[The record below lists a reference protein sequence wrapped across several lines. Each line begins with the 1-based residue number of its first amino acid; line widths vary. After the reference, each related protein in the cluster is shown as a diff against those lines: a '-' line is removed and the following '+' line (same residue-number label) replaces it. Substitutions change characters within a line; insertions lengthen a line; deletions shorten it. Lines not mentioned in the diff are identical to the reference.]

1 MNAPER
7 PTRLGDM
14 DVEAYLAD
22 PQRKQDFVTPMFDVI
37 APRYDA
43 FTRIFSFGM
52 DAGWK
57 RDVIDVVRQRGSQ
70 GSAALDVACGTG
82 DFAVG
87 IAEALTKVHVTG
99 IDASPRMIDEANA
112 RVEAIRNAATHGR
125 IAFRVGDMMRLDIAD
140 NSMDIVT
147 AGYGV
152 RNVPDARQS
161 VREMS
166 RVLRSGGTLITLD
179 FYRPELAVWRKLLL
193 GYLTVAGN
201 AVGWLWH
208 RDPVVYGYISRSIE
222 HFMSWQAFSTL
233 LEQEGFSVSRVS
245 RHLGGGIAMHV
256 ATKR

>member
-87 IAEALTKVHVTG
+87 DRK
-99 IDASPRMIDEANA
+99 
-112 RVEAIRNAATHGR
+112 
-125 IAFRVGDMMRLDIAD
+125 
-140 NSMDIVT
+140 
-147 AGYGV
+147 
-152 RNVPDARQS
+152 S
-161 VREMS
+161 V
-166 RVLRSGGTLITLD
+166 V
-179 FYRPELAVWRKLLL
+179 
-193 GYLTVAGN
+193 
-201 AVGWLWH
+201 
-208 RDPVVYGYISRSIE
+208 
-222 HFMSWQAFSTL
+222 
-233 LEQEGFSVSRVS
+233 
-245 RHLGGGIAMHV
+245 
-256 ATKR
+256 